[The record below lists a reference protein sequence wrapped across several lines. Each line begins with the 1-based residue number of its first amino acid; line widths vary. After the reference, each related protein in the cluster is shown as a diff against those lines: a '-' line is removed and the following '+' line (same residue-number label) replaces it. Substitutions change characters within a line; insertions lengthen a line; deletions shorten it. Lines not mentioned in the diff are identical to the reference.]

1 MERLTWDAIEERF
14 ADEWV
19 LIADVEM
26 DDVMN
31 IISGEVVV
39 HGTDKDEVVREIV
52 ERHKQRVNGSA
63 FLYVGEPSDEYA
75 YVL

>member
-1 MERLTWDAIEERF
+1 MERLTWAAIEARF

-19 LIADVEM
+19 LIADVEL

-52 ERHKQRVNGSA
+52 ERYPEGVQDVA
-63 FLYVGEPSDEYA
+63 FRYVGEPAADLA
-75 YVL
+75 FVF